1 MAELLTDAPA
11 TVLAVYAHPDD
22 PDVAAGGTLARWAAA
37 GSKVDVCICADG
49 DKGSLDPRTR
59 PEELVALRREETSA
73 AGRLL
78 GVSKH
83 HWLGFGDGE
92 LEDGSDLRAK
102 LVALVRTVK
111 PEVVVAADP
120 TAVYFGQHYINHR
133 DHRAAGWAT
142 LDAVSPAAA
151 NPHYFPEAGRAHRVK
166 VLYLSGTLE
175 PDVWVDI
182 SGTIEVKAAAIACHT
197 SQVGDAGEWLR
208 GAVRQRAEE
217 AGREAAVRFA
227 EGFRRLELA

>member
-92 LEDGSDLRAK
+92 LEDRGCDVLNMTDDDVEPENFGS
-102 LVALVRTVK
+102 
-111 PEVVVAADP
+111 
-120 TAVYFGQHYINHR
+120 I
-133 DHRAAGWAT
+133 
-142 LDAVSPAAA
+142 
-151 NPHYFPEAGRAHRVK
+151 
-166 VLYLSGTLE
+166 
-175 PDVWVDI
+175 
-182 SGTIEVKAAAIACHT
+182 AAIAAYVARKT
-197 SQVGDAGEWLR
+197 E
-208 GAVRQRAEE
+208 GAR
-217 AGREAAVRFA
+217 
-227 EGFRRLELA
+227 

>member
-1 MAELLTDAPA
+1 VAELLTDAPA

-49 DKGSLDPRTR
+49 DKGSLGPANA
-59 PEELVALRREETSA
+59 PGGASGVASRGDLGARAGCSESA
-73 AGRLL
+73 R
-78 GVSKH
+78 H

-142 LDAVSPAAA
+142 LDAVSPAGGKPAL
-151 NPHYFPEAGRAHRVK
+151 FP
-166 VLYLSGTLE
+166 
-175 PDVWVDI
+175 
-182 SGTIEVKAAAIACHT
+182 
-197 SQVGDAGEWLR
+197 
-208 GAVRQRAEE
+208 
-217 AGREAAVRFA
+217 
-227 EGFRRLELA
+227 